1 MSFFLNT
8 IKFATSLVGLA
19 NPQDETSTPAASTSS
34 KAFHSGESRSYS
46 PLLIDYT
53 AQDPPM
59 ILDVPAQAAPLE
71 NTTGVLTG
79 ILRPGIRP
87 ATIVDQLQVYGFSR
101 TLANWKVYPS
111 SPLSFRYVKVKAP
124 KKVRFQEYGQYNMHK
139 YRPFDPEDPAD
150 TWIPYD
156 DAILHHPNLH
166 AEKQV
171 GRWTCRICQQP
182 WLPNPS
188 HEPMPGYPGWEFRW
202 PPEPCPNHPAQ
213 LSFKKPEPFYGL
225 ALSAKESIH
234 KAYAHPYVSH
244 GGLVRPPCKP
254 DGEDIEDFGVT
265 LSDLK
270 L

>member
-111 SPLSFRYVKVKAP
+111 SPSLS
-124 KKVRFQEYGQYNMHK
+124 
-139 YRPFDPEDPAD
+139 EDPAD

-166 AEKQV
+166 AEK
-171 GRWTCRICQQP
+171 
-182 WLPNPS
+182 
-188 HEPMPGYPGWEFRW
+188 
-202 PPEPCPNHPAQ
+202 Q